1 MMKIFK
7 SWNAAHSQ
15 LHFTL
20 DAPEFFFSSIYRK
33 FRSDINAKAL
43 LILQSMQ
50 NLLPSFNRR
59 HQER

>member
-20 DAPEFFFSSIYRK
+20 DAPEFFFLRYRK